1 MKFLNN
7 AFDRKSGFS
16 MVTLQHLGKKFTGFA
31 KVHPDDEN
39 TATEFAGCTYAES
52 RAYIKAMK
60 YERNKAKEEAEIC
73 RKFIKAC
80 EGYKNWDPTS
90 PSARAAYRQLNR
102 RIKKVNE
109 LTDIIT
115 DEIFM
120 LNHKIKQRDAVL
132 KALERN
138 KQNRLN
144 DNSEN

>member
-1 MKFLNN
+1 MKFLNG
-7 AFDRKSGFS
+7 AFDRVSGFS
-16 MVTLQHLGKKFTGFA
+16 IVTLQHLDKNFTGFA

-80 EGYKNWDPTS
+80 EGYKNWDPKS

-102 RIKKVNE
+102 KIKKVNE

-115 DEIFM
+115 DEMFM
-120 LNHKIKQRDAVL
+120 LKHKMKQRDAVL

>member
-1 MKFLNN
+1 MKFLNGS
-7 AFDRKSGFS
+7 FYRVSGFS
-16 MVTLQHLGKKFTGFA
+16 IVTLQHLGEKFTGFA

-39 TATEFAGCTYAES
+39 TATEFTGCTYAES
-52 RAYIKAMK
+52 RAYIKAIK

-80 EGYKNWDPTS
+80 EGYKNWDPES

-115 DEIFM
+115 DEMFM
-120 LNHKIKQRDAVL
+120 LKHKIKQRDAVL